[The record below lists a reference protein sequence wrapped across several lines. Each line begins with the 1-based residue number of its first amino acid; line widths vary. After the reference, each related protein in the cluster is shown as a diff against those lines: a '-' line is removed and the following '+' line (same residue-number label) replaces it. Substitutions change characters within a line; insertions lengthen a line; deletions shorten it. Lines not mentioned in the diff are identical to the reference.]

1 MKQIRKNSA
10 KSKDLVEEIW
20 EDFRTRKNER
30 KGFEAQWQLN
40 LNFLFGN
47 QFCDVS
53 ANKLCDDFDKQFFWE
68 EKSAYNRI
76 APIMETRLA
85 KLTKVRP
92 LMTVVPASGDEDDIS
107 SAKVAKN
114 ILESVSSKLN
124 LNQIVA
130 EATKWSEA
138 CGTVFYKIVWN
149 DKAGDILGITDDGE
163 KIYEGDVEISVC
175 SPFEIYPDS
184 NSHES
189 IEQCRSIIH
198 AKSYDVDVVE
208 RIWGVKLD
216 GEDMDTVLLSAVSK
230 SGIPFTSNFK
240 NNSMVKH
247 NQVMVLERYEMPT
260 KKYPNGR
267 LVIVAG
273 KKLVYDGD
281 LPYCN
286 QKDGEVGL
294 PFVRQVSVSRPS
306 MFWGT
311 SVIERMIPVQRAYN
325 AVKNRKHEFINRL
338 SMGILTVEDGSVD
351 IDNLEEDGLSPGKI
365 LVYRQGSNG
374 PKMLTTDGVPN
385 NFTEEELRLQTEFE
399 NVSGVTDIFGMNLS
413 AISNLSGVALE
424 IMVEQEE
431 AKISATG
438 ESIIFAVKNIS
449 QHILRLFKQF
459 AAIKRIGRIVGAN
472 GENQFFYWDRTNINS
487 DDIVCETENEM
498 GKTVSQRRTMVLDLL
513 KMGILADENGKLSNF
528 NRNKILQLLGFG
540 VWENSIDQSEMQI
553 ENAKNENLKF
563 SKGLNCEVLEIHD
576 HDLHIQSHINFML
589 GGEFEIL
596 CEKDAMLKEKML
608 NHIRE
613 HKRFKKL
620 EKQSEI
626 INESEGI

>member
-1 MKQIRKNSA
+1 MKQIRKNS
-10 KSKDLVEEIW
+10 SKTKDVVNEIW
-20 EDFRTRKNER
+20 EDFKTRKNER
-30 KGFEAQWQLN
+30 KMFESQWQLN

-53 ANKLCDDFDKQFFWE
+53 SDKITTEIDKQFFWE
-68 EKSAYNRI
+68 ERSAYNHI
-76 APIMETRLA
+76 APIIETRLA
-85 KLTKVRP
+85 KLAKVRP
-92 LMTVVPASGDEDDIS
+92 IMTVVPASGDEQDVEG
-107 SAKVAKN
+107 AKITKN

-130 EATKWSEA
+130 EATKWSEI

-149 DKAGDILGITDDGE
+149 NNAGEMLGITEDGE
-163 KIYEGDVEISVC
+163 KIYEGDVDVVVC

-184 NSHES
+184 NSCEN
-189 IEQCRSIIH
+189 IEQCKSIIH
-198 AKSYDVDVVE
+198 AKSYDADVVE
-208 RIWGVKLD
+208 SVWGVKVE
-216 GEDMDTVLLSAVSK
+216 GEDMDSVLLASTQQNVFSK
-230 SGIPFTSNFK
+230 FK
-240 NNSMVKH
+240 FNNMVKH
-247 NQVMVLERYEMPT
+247 NQVMVLEKYEMPT

-273 KKLVYDGD
+273 KKLVYDGA
-281 LPYCN
+281 LPYRN

-294 PFVRQVSVSRPS
+294 PFIRQVSVERPS
-306 MFWGT
+306 MFWGS

-351 IDNLEEDGLSPGKI
+351 IDTLEEDGLSPGKI

-374 PKMLTTDGVPN
+374 PKMLPTDGVPN

-438 ESIIFAVKNIS
+438 ESIIFAIKNIS
-449 QHILRLFKQF
+449 QQVLRLFKQF
-459 AAIKRIGRIVGAN
+459 AAIKRIGRIAGEN
-472 GENQFFYWDRTNINS
+472 GESQFFYWDRTNINS
-487 DDIVCETENEM
+487 DDVVCETENEM
-498 GKTVSQRRTMVLDLL
+498 GKTVSQRRSMIMDLL
-513 KMGILADENGKLSNF
+513 KMGILADENGKISNF

-540 VWENSIDQSEMQI
+540 VWENAIDQNDLQI
-553 ENAKNENLKF
+553 QNAKNENIKF
-563 SKGLNCEVLEIHD
+563 TKGEECEVLEIHD
-576 HDLHIQSHINFML
+576 HDLHIQTHTNFML
-589 GGEFEIL
+589 SGEFEECCKL
-596 CEKDAMLKEKML
+596 DATLKEKML

-613 HKRFKKL
+613 HRQFKKL
-620 EKQSEI
+620 ENEITKMNQSEEI
-626 INESEGI
+626 